1 MDDNKNWILNTNQHI
16 TMISAE
22 SFEAKDWSN
31 ADKKINLCQHRTH
44 FILKYIKSE
53 SS

>member
-22 SFEAKDWSN
+22 SLKLKTGVM
-31 ADKKINLCQHRTH
+31 ADKKYNTGH
-44 FILKYIKSE
+44 ILFWNTLKE